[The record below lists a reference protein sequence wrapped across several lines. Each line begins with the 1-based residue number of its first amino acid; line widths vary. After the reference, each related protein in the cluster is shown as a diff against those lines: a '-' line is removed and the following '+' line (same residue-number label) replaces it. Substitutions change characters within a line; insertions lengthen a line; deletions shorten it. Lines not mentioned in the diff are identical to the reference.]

1 MISDSKIESA
11 DFCLSSRGYR
21 ILFKNEFLLFQFAL
35 NQKYRAANFF
45 RPIAAKLAGKYAPAL
60 QTLHSRLEGALELI
74 LK

>member
-11 DFCLSSRGYR
+11 DFCLSSRGYQ